1 MALHNAKQPLLVRF
15 NDHLQSRCSLTSSI
29 FYRRLA
35 MCLIMTGSLCV
46 LSFSALFSVPR
57 GKPWISF
64 ASVHATMGMIRIVQ
78 PDYDTDVNTPHG
90 DLLSIQIAWWGMFV
104 VTVIYVSLSFA
115 IGEESR
121 DAYRWIKAG
130 ASRILKK
137 KPSLPRDL
145 ILPV

>member
-1 MALHNAKQPLLVRF
+1 M
-15 NDHLQSRCSLTSSI
+15 TSSI

-35 MCLIMTGSLCV
+35 MCLIMTGSLDV

-64 ASVHATMGMIRIVQ
+64 SSVHATMGIIRIVQ
-78 PDYDTDVNTPHG
+78 PDHDTDINSPHG

-104 VTVIYVSLSFA
+104 VTVIYITLSFA

-121 DAYRWIKAG
+121 DAYRWIKAQ
-130 ASRILKK
+130 SSKMLKK
-137 KPSLPRDL
+137 KPSAPRNL
-145 ILPV
+145 LLPV